1 MAKDYLKVIED
12 ELYNKELRETVTVT
26 HSPQTST
33 EYPDAKLHQV
43 VSFIKSGIRIL
54 ACIVGVFGFIG
65 WAFIGLALAEVVGV
79 IEELV

>member
-26 HSPQTST
+26 QSPQTST

-54 ACIVGVFGFIG
+54 ACIVGVLGFIG

>member
-12 ELYNKELRETVTVT
+12 ELYNKELRETVTQ
-26 HSPQTST
+26 SPQTST